1 LIFLASVV
9 KSLLDYSMEE
19 DTKYWVCLNL
29 VFAEY
34 LKEFKSIVGNFPT
47 VKDIFKARQGHIIAL
62 GVDKARAKALLS
74 SRMLDKACQEIEQ
87 LRKRNYNILTINDKN
102 YPEHLREIFDPPF
115 VLYYAGDVKLFKS
128 PAVAIVGARKTT
140 PYGRAVAEKLSADL
154 AERGL
159 TVISGMA
166 RGIDSLAHWGAL
178 KGGKTLAVLGS
189 GLGNIYPREN
199 IKLFEKIIETG
210 VVVTE
215 YSLKTD
221 PLGYHFPLRNRIIS
235 GLAIALVVIEAA
247 KKSGSLISAR
257 LALEQ
262 NREVM
267 AVPGNITSELSWGT
281 NWLIKTGAKPVT
293 DWEDVVEGLP
303 LYVKEKV
310 LVREPEKTEKGLCL
324 NGQEKKIYDLLKPDS
339 MIHIDEIVERSGLSV
354 SEVLSHL
361 LKLELNGMIDQIPG
375 KYYLRKL

>member
-1 LIFLASVV
+1 
-9 KSLLDYSMEE
+9 ME
-19 DTKYWVCLNL
+19 DKLKYWVCLNL
-29 VFAEY
+29 VFAEH
-34 LKEFKSIVGNFPT
+34 LKELNSIIGNFPR
-47 VKDIFKARQGHIIAL
+47 VKDIFKARQSHIIAL
-62 GVDKARAKALLS
+62 GVEKERAKALLS
-74 SRMLDKACQEIEQ
+74 SRMLDKACREIEQ
-87 LRKRNYNILTINDKN
+87 LRKRNYNILTIDDEN
-102 YPEHLREIFDPPF
+102 YPENLREIFDPPI
-115 VLYYAGDVKLFKS
+115 VLYYAGDVNLLKS
-128 PAVAIVGARKTT
+128 PAVAIVGARQTT

-159 TVISGMA
+159 TIISGMA

-199 IKLFEKIIETG
+199 KKLFERIIETG

-221 PLGYHFPLRNRIIS
+221 PLGFHFPLRNRIIS

-267 AVPGNITSELSWGT
+267 AVPGNITSKLSWGT
-281 NWLIKTGAKPVT
+281 NWLIKSGAKPVT

-310 LVREPEKTEKGLCL
+310 LVCKPEKTAKDLRL
-324 NGQEKKIYDLLKPDS
+324 NSQEKKIYDLLKPDS
-339 MIHIDEIVERSGLSV
+339 MIHVDEIVERSGLSV
-354 SEVLSHL
+354 SEVLSEL
-361 LKLELNGMIDQIPG
+361 LKLELNGMIDQNPG
-375 KYYLRKL
+375 KYFQRKL

>member
-1 LIFLASVV
+1 MIFLASDV

-34 LKEFKSIVGNFPT
+34 LKEIKSIVENFPT
-47 VKDIFKARQGHIIAL
+47 VKDIFKARQSQIIAL
-62 GVDKARAKALLS
+62 GVDKERAKTLLS
-74 SRMLDKACQEIEQ
+74 SRMLDKACREIEQ
-87 LRKRNYNILTINDKN
+87 LSKKNYNILTIEDDN
-102 YPEHLREIFDPPF
+102 YPEHLREIFDPPI

-154 AERGL
+154 AECGL

-199 IKLFEKIIETG
+199 KKLFEKIIETG

-293 DWEDVVEGLP
+293 DWEDVIEGLP
-303 LYVKEKV
+303 LYVKEKI
-310 LVREPEKTEKGLCL
+310 LVHKPEKTEKGLHL
-324 NGQEKKIYDLLKPDS
+324 NGQEKKIYDLLKSDS

-361 LKLELNGMIDQIPG
+361 LKLELNGMIAQSPG
-375 KYYLRKL
+375 KYFQRKL

>member
-1 LIFLASVV
+1 
-9 KSLLDYSMEE
+9 ME
-19 DTKYWVCLNL
+19 DKLKYWVCLNL
-29 VFAEY
+29 VFAEH
-34 LKEFKSIVGNFPT
+34 LKELKSIVGNFPT
-47 VKDIFKARQGHIIAL
+47 VKDIFKARQSHIRAL
-62 GVDKARAKALLS
+62 GVDKERAKALLS
-74 SRMLDKACQEIEQ
+74 SRMIDKACREIEQ
-87 LRKRNYNILTINDKN
+87 LRKKKYNILTIDDDN
-102 YPEHLREIFDPPF
+102 YPEHLREIFDPPI
-115 VLYYAGDVKLFKS
+115 VLYYAGDVKLFKN

-154 AERGL
+154 AECGL

-199 IKLFEKIIETG
+199 KKLFERIIETG

-221 PLGYHFPLRNRIIS
+221 PLGFHFPLRNRIIS

-303 LYVKEKV
+303 LYIKEKV
-310 LVREPEKTEKGLCL
+310 LMRKPEKTEKGLRL

-339 MIHIDEIVERSGLSV
+339 LIHIDDIVERSGLSV
-354 SEVLSHL
+354 SEVLSEL
-361 LKLELNGMIDQIPG
+361 LKLELNGMIDQSPG
-375 KYYLRKL
+375 KYFQRKL